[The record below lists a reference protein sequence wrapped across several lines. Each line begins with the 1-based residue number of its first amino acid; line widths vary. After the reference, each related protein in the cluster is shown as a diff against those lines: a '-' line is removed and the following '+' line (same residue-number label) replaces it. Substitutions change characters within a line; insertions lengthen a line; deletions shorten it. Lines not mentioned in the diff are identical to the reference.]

1 MSLCLLSGSSTWSG
15 REQVSA
21 CWTPT
26 VHLWTFPWG
35 VGKSLP
41 LVYSAQSVLS
51 KHALDHTSA
60 QNIVSSYI
68 TSTFSESIHFL
79 LYNYVMFISF
89 SDIFKS
95 RKLIANFAK
104 MLENIFLPLFEA
116 TVNPQKHKELHVF
129 LKYVSS
135 RFIIDV
141 NKFNQQTLIVL
152 NTSWPDVCGHSLLI
166 NGLNITVIQWIQI
179 LMFTAYN
186 NILENC
192 VLSGSFLLQHE
203 KRDWSAQSPNL
214 NPTQHI

>member
-1 MSLCLLSGSSTWSG
+1 M
-15 REQVSA
+15 
-21 CWTPT
+21 
-26 VHLWTFPWG
+26 
-35 VGKSLP
+35 GKSLP

-68 TSTFSESIHFL
+68 NSTFSESIHFL
-79 LYNYVMFISF
+79 LYNYVMFIFF

-141 NKFNQQTLIVL
+141 NKFNQHTLIVL
-152 NTSWPDVCGHSLLI
+152 NTSWPDGCGHSLLI
-166 NGLNITVIQWIQI
+166 NGLNIIVI
-179 LMFTAYN
+179 A
-186 NILENC
+186 
-192 VLSGSFLLQHE
+192 VDS
-203 KRDWSAQSPNL
+203 NL
-214 NPTQHI
+214 NVYSIQ